1 MSPIGIEIAFYQKI
15 MRVRLIRKFADC
27 IDGVDLRG
35 HDVDEVLD
43 VSPRDAQLLL
53 AEEWAIAE
61 RRSAD
66 LPHKSERRASTH
78 HISRDRAAHRG

>member
-1 MSPIGIEIAFYQKI
+1 M
-15 MRVRLIRKFADC
+15 MRVRLVRKLADA

-35 HDVDEVLD
+35 HQIDEVFD
-43 VSPRDAQLLL
+43 VSTRDARLLM

-66 LPHKSERRASTH
+66 LPHRVERRSSSQNVVSERAA
-78 HISRDRAAHRG
+78 DRG

>member
-1 MSPIGIEIAFYQKI
+1 LGIQIAFHPGI

-35 HDVDEVLD
+35 HVVDEVFD
-43 VSPRDAQLLL
+43 VSPKDAQLLM
-53 AEEWAIAE
+53 AEQWAIAE

-66 LPHKSERRASTH
+66 LPHKFERRAGSH
-78 HISRDRAAHRG
+78 HISRDRAADRG